1 MVVVVVITRVG
12 AGVVQVEQAVVDMV
26 QVMGLMRALVILIQV
41 AVVAV
46 LEILETVMA
55 SPVAQAL

>member
-1 MVVVVVITRVG
+1 MVVAVVITRVG